1 MSILYH
7 NRLHCRLDISHQ
19 SSDLFDICGS
29 KKSEKK
35 KETKLTFRD
44 TNIDIKLP
52 NIMTPLL
59 QCLDNTLIHSLRP
72 DFDGRQ
78 IRHDLVMYP
87 VRFNRFGDIEPGEEV
102 D

>member
-7 NRLHCRLDISHQ
+7 NRLYCRLDISHQ
-19 SSDLFDICGS
+19 SSDLFDICDS
-29 KKSEKK
+29 KKSERK

-59 QCLDNTLIHSLRP
+59 QRLDNTLIHSLRP